1 MFVMSFGKL
10 DSVVGKDGN
19 GGESAT
25 DFFFFFFNLVTRE
38 VLSSL
43 KLDLDHILSCCS
55 CQAASF
61 TYTMLVLNL
70 VRAESGACS
79 LG

>member
-25 DFFFFFFNLVTRE
+25 DFFFF
-38 VLSSL
+38 LSGNQRSTFKFKTGFGPHFEL
-43 KLDLDHILSCCS
+43 LQLSGCLFYLYNVGAEFS
-55 CQAASF
+55 AS
-61 TYTMLVLNL
+61 
-70 VRAESGACS
+70 
-79 LG
+79 